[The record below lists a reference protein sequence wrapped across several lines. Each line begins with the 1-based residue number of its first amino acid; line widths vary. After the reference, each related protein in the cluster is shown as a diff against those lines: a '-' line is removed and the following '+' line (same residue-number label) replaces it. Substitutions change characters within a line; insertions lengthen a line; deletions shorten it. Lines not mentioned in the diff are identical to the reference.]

1 MVDNSIFENILDHF
15 EEHGDSVEYGN
26 VDLLQGPELSII
38 DFTESKEGLNIIL
51 RPAQRAI
58 LKLFYGLPLSGE
70 IPEEDDNTPLL
81 ESNRIIIRHPISQQ
95 VIGPFSE
102 KGYLDYL
109 KQTNKTNAQ
118 EGKSYTKLIL
128 NIGRRAGKSTISTI
142 ISCYELYRLLR
153 KGSPQKHYNI
163 RENAKIRII
172 VVGTDKTQS
181 GELFDSIQSF
191 SEQSPYLNKYLS
203 RSNRAEVAFNTPRDF
218 EKSKRTGRNP
228 KPTLVITPTGCS
240 APGLR
245 GPATIQAI
253 MDEVAHMKDAKSKKA
268 SADAVFEALEPSVST
283 FSDGKMVMISTPNG
297 PSGFFHDIYHAA
309 MDSPESSMLCVQAP
323 TWEINPGRVS
333 DDSFLVKYKLSK
345 ASFRQEYGAE
355 FTSSTND
362 FIENYEIF
370 ARNLYPVEGSY
381 NSQAGELPARSLRK
395 RGAKG
400 VNYFFSADLGLKND
414 YTVFSVGHAEEGEDS
429 DDRKIIVD
437 YISVYDPKDDR
448 WVNSNGVLSYRKM
461 AQETARIFNNFNI
474 VKGVFDQYQGLAY
487 KETLED
493 YNLYNVYELFVTDR
507 VHSDVY
513 SIFRSLYMDERLELP
528 ATVELL
534 ESFHNLEV
542 STKGY
547 GDNVMLK
554 VRASYGHHD
563 DVADSVARLV
573 FLIYKEAFLRENVC
587 GKKVQEI
594 EEKANFKVVMNLK
607 HNKGLGSKAIKNIMR
622 KHNVVDS
629 MISPR
634 KRK

>member
-1 MVDNSIFENILDHF
+1 MSDSSIFGNILDHF
-15 EEHGDSVEYGN
+15 EEHGDSIDYDSS
-26 VDLLQGPELSII
+26 DLLQGPELDII
-38 DFTESKEGLNIIL
+38 EFTESRKGLNIQL
-51 RPAQRAI
+51 RPAQKVI
-58 LKLFYGLPLSGE
+58 LKLFYGLSLSDD
-70 IPEEDDNTPLL
+70 IPDEDENTPLL
-81 ESNRIIIRHPISQQ
+81 ESKRIIIQHPVSKQRL
-95 VIGPFSE
+95 GPFSE
-102 KGYLDYL
+102 KQYLDYL
-109 KQTNKTNAQ
+109 IQTNKTNAI
-118 EGKSYTKLIL
+118 EGKSYTTLIL
-128 NIGRRAGKSTISTI
+128 NIGRRAGKSTLSTI
-142 ISCYELYRLLR
+142 ISCYELYKLLR
-153 KGSPQKHYNI
+153 KGCPQKHYNI

-191 SEQSPYLNKYLS
+191 AEQSPYLNKYLG
-203 RSNRAEVAFNTPRDF
+203 RSNRAEVAFNTPRDL
-218 EKSKRTGRNP
+218 EKSKRTGRDP

-297 PSGFFHDIYHAA
+297 PSGFFYDIYQAA
-309 MDSPESSMLCVQAP
+309 MESPEASMLCIQAP

-355 FTSSTND
+355 FTSSVHD
-362 FIENYEIF
+362 YIEDYDIF
-370 ARNLYPVEGSY
+370 ARNLYPVEGLE
-381 NSQAGELPARSLRK
+381 NSGAGALSPRTMHP
-395 RGAKG
+395 RGSKKI
-400 VNYFFSADLGLKND
+400 NYFFSADLGLKND
-414 YTVFSVGHAEEGEDS
+414 YTVFSVGHAEEGEEAE
-429 DDRKIIVD
+429 DRKIIVD
-437 YISVYDPKDDR
+437 YLAVFDPKDDR
-448 WVNSNGVLSYRKM
+448 WSNSNGVLSYRKM
-461 AQETARIFNNFNI
+461 AQETAKIFNNFNI
-474 VKGVFDQYQGLAY
+474 VKGIFDQYQGLAY

-493 YNLYNVYELFVTDR
+493 YNLHNVFELFVTDR

-513 SIFRSLYMDERLELP
+513 TVFRALYTDERLELP
-528 ATVELL
+528 ATYELL
-534 ESFHNLEV
+534 DSFHNLEV

-554 VRASYGHHD
+554 VKASYGHHD
-563 DVADSVARLV
+563 DVADSIARLV

-594 EEKANFKVVMNLK
+594 EQQKNFKVVMNLK

-622 KHNVVDS
+622 KHNVRNSV
-629 MISPR
+629 INHR
-634 KRK
+634 RLK